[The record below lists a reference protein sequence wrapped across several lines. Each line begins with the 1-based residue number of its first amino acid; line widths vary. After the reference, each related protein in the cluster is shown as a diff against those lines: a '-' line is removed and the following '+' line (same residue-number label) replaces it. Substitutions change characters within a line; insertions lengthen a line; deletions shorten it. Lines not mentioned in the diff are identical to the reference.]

1 MELVFI
7 RHGEPRWA
15 VDGVS
20 QIDPHLTER
29 GRRQAQMAARRL
41 ADEGRPIR
49 EILVSPA
56 IRSQE
61 TAMPIV
67 ELSGVEPI
75 TVPDLVEIR
84 MPDWTGMLEATVQ
97 RIFAKGRDRSP
108 EEWWNGID
116 GGESFRAFHERVTE
130 AMLRLLDERGVRR
143 DPTHQHLWRFSGEPG
158 RVVIV
163 AHGGTN
169 AVALGFLLGAEPT
182 PWEWERFILYHAS
195 IARLRAIPLAG
206 GHVFSLRTFND
217 REHLPPELRTR

>member
-1 MELVFI
+1 MALVFV
-7 RHGEPRWA
+7 RHGEPQWA

-20 QIDPHLTER
+20 QVDPHLTER
-29 GRRQAQMAARRL
+29 GRHQALLAAQRITT
-41 ADEGRPIR
+41 EEHPVR

-61 TAMPIV
+61 TAEPLA
-67 ELSGVEPI
+67 ELTGIEPATI
-75 TVPDLVEIR
+75 PDLVEIR
-84 MPDWTGMLEATVQ
+84 MPDWSGMLEATVQ
-97 RIFAKGRDRSP
+97 RIFAEGRDRSP

-116 GGESFRAFHERVTE
+116 GGESFRDFHERVTG
-130 AMLRLLDERGVRR
+130 AMLGLLDTRGIHP
-143 DPTHQHLWRFSGEPG
+143 DPAHQHLWRFSGEPG

-169 AVALGFLLGAEPT
+169 AVALGFLLGADPT

-195 IARLRAIPLAG
+195 IARLRAIRLAG

-217 REHLPPELRTR
+217 REHLPSELRTR